1 MVSMEGLQFQVVSTT
16 DEAVKGID
24 NLIAKFE
31 SLKKTISG
39 GAGFKS
45 YINNLKKLANAL
57 NGPNSIGQIEKL
69 STSLQGLASAQIPQN
84 LATQIRR
91 VGAATK
97 SITPDAVLNVEQL
110 TQALRGL
117 ASVNLSNL
125 SNVGN
130 ATKAAVSAA
139 NGNVPVAPA
148 QQPGTDTLAPEY
160 QTAANAAWNLSDA
173 VKSAMS
179 SIKSF
184 LGVADGIKLLKT
196 VFTKAAAGAKEF
208 LKQVSLLPLTLGT
221 RLASSV
227 KQATSSLSQFVGR
240 LKKIALYRFIRST
253 IKNITAGFQE
263 GMKNLYN
270 YSTMIDGQFAR
281 SMNNLATSSLYLKNS
296 LAAMASPIY
305 EALAPAI
312 SFLVDKI
319 VYLFNL
325 VNQLFSRLGGKSTY
339 TAAKKFETSWGDAAD
354 KAVGSAKS
362 AAKELK
368 RTILGFDELN
378 VLNSPDTSGSG
389 SGSGSGTGLD
399 ASSMFEEVEIDSSVS
414 EFADKIKEAVAKQDW
429 KGLGTTIGSKIN
441 EAVDAIDW
449 AGIGT
454 KFGGYVDGIIKSSY
468 YTLKEINF
476 TNIGSKIATFLSNA
490 IKNVD
495 WEYLGRYLVARVT
508 SVLDVLYGF
517 FNTFDFKELGTGLS
531 DGIKGIFA
539 EASEWLDGKEW
550 DTFGGQLVQDL
561 ADFINGVDFSGIV
574 NGMFSTL
581 GSLLKAGTDLIGGIV
596 GEIGLSV
603 SEWWDE
609 NIAGEDWQSTGA
621 NILEAIKKGLGNVTT
636 WAVTNIVDPL
646 GKAFWGKDW
655 EKVKQGMIDEIYSI
669 FSWISE
675 HSKISFAVE
684 NLDTVLEA
692 FSMIKKAA
700 ENTITEKVVET
711 ARGFLGVLIEIR
723 NKLNPTNSYQ
733 DIIDKLTEGKN
744 AVKLLKEEMIEFGKV
759 LNPEGAFSS
768 TFGETAKLIID
779 KLKEINKES
788 DKAKENLKGIFANP
802 VEQVGKVLG
811 GDGSNGSNQG
821 VTIGAKVYLEKG
833 NFTSLDNYV
842 GSLGK
847 KDVNLKK
854 GNYTSLD
861 KYVGNL
867 GKKNVNLAKGN
878 YTTLD
883 KYVGSLGKKNVN
895 LGKGNYTTLDKYV
908 GNLSTK
914 SVTLGK
920 KNWSTIDKYVGT
932 LSPVKVNLTK
942 GNFTSLEDWLMPSG
956 AVGVTLAINAA
967 KKKADGGI
975 IDSRG
980 IRNFAQGGV
989 ATKLGTALWDQIPRY
1004 ANGGIHGSMFIAGER
1019 GAELVGHI
1027 NGRSEVLN
1035 SSQLAQVMHRAVTAG
1050 MAQIG
1055 PYVTEIENRIISATN
1070 AIVGANRATTEAM
1083 ETSFPG
1089 NMVLDPQVVANI
1101 ISDTAT
1107 MGATKSDVTTDEIA
1121 EGVRQGMFDQNVRQS
1136 DLLKE
1141 QNELLRVIAS
1151 KDTTVEVTAGSIIN
1165 AISQK
1170 NWRDGKTNIQVGY

>member
-45 YINNLKKLANAL
+45 YINNLQKLANAL
-57 NGPNSIGQIEKL
+57 NGPNNIGQIEKL
-69 STSLQGLASAQIPQN
+69 STSLQGLASARIPQN

-97 SITPDAVLNVEQL
+97 SITPDAVLNVQQL
-110 TQALRGL
+110 TDALRGL

-125 SNVGN
+125 SNIGN

-139 NGNVPVAPA
+139 NGGVPVAPA
-148 QQPGTDTLAPEY
+148 QQPGTGTMAPEY

-184 LGVADGIKLLKT
+184 LGVADGIKLLRT
-196 VFTKAAAGAKEF
+196 VFTKTAVAAKE
-208 LKQVSLLPLTLGT
+208 LVKQVAQLPLMLGS

-389 SGSGSGTGLD
+389 SGSGAGTGLD

-476 TNIGSKIATFLSNA
+476 TNIGSKIATFLNNA

-517 FNTFDFKELGTGLS
+517 FNTFDFGELGTGLS

-550 DTFGGQLVQDL
+550 DTFGGKLVQDL

-581 GSLLKAGTDLIGGIV
+581 GSLLKAGTDLIGGIL
-596 GEIGLSV
+596 GEMYLGV
-603 SEWWDE
+603 SDWWDE
-609 NIAGEDWQSTGA
+609 NIAGDDWESTGA
-621 NILEAIKKGLGNVTT
+621 NILDAIQKGLGNVTT
-636 WAVTNIVDPL
+636 WAVKNIVDPL
-646 GKAFWGKDW
+646 GKAFYGKDW
-655 EKVKQGMIDEIYSI
+655 DKKKQEIEDAIYEI
-669 FSWISE
+669 FTWISE
-675 HSKISFAVE
+675 HSVISFAVE
-684 NLDTVLEA
+684 NLDTVLTA
-692 FSMIKKAA
+692 YKTVKSAV
-700 ENTITEKVVET
+700 ENTVTEKVVDT
-711 ARGFLGVLIEIR
+711 SRGFLGILIEIR
-723 NKLNPTNSYQ
+723 NKLNPTNSFE
-733 DIIDKLTEGKN
+733 D
-744 AVKLLKEEMIEFGKV
+744 LLKKLKEAKGETNLFKQAWQTMSDTLKPGSVFAQ
-759 LNPEGAFSS
+759 AFE
-768 TFGETAKLIID
+768 TTAKLVVD
-779 KLKEINKES
+779 KLKEITKEGS
-788 DKAKENLKGIFANP
+788 KAEEKVKGVFGNT
-802 VEQVGKVLG
+802 VDEVGKILN
-811 GDGSNGSNQG
+811 GD
-821 VTIGAKVYLEKG
+821 VTKKEITIGAKVNLSKG
-833 NFTSLDNYV
+833 NFSSLDEYV
-842 GSLGK
+842 GSLKK

-861 KYVGNL
+861 SYVGNL
-867 GKKNVNLAKGN
+867 AKKNVNLAKGN

-883 KYVGSLGKKNVN
+883 KYVGSLGTKKVN
-895 LGKGNYTTLDKYV
+895 LGKGNYSTLDKYV

-920 KNWSTIDKYVGT
+920 NNWSTIDKYVGT

-956 AVGVTLAINAA
+956 AVGVTLAINTA

-1055 PYVTEIENRIISATN
+1055 PYVTEIENRIVSATN